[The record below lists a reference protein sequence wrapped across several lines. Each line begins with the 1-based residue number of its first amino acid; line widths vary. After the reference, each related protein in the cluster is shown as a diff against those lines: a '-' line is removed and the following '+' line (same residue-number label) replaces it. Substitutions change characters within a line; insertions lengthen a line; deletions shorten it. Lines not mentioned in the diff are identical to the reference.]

1 MATDDRKA
9 QLLRRKA
16 QIEAQLADLEA
27 RAMVKRRKAETR
39 GKIIA
44 GANALDRAK
53 RKPAFRAELAEQM
66 NRTVTRPQ
74 DRAMFD
80 FLPSNPPPAASEG
93 FAGAASP
100 GNPKD
105 D

>member
-1 MATDDRKA
+1 MATEDRKA
-9 QLLRRKA
+9 RLLLRKA

-27 RAMVKRRKAETR
+27 RANMKRRRAETR

-44 GANALDRAK
+44 GANALDIAK
-53 RKPAFRAELAEQM
+53 QKPGFRADLADHM

-80 FLPSNPPPAASEG
+80 FLPENRPQTTSEG
-93 FAGAASP
+93 FAEAAGSDEKP
-100 GNPKD
+100 EE
-105 D
+105 